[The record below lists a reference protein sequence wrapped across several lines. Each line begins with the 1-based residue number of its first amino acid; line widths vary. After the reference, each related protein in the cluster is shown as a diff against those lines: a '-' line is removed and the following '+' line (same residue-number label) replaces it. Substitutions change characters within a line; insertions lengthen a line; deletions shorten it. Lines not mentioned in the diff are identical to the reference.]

1 MSPPPDRQKEHHQIP
16 IEVVD
21 VTHPTALDVPPS
33 TFGILK
39 SGFDAHPP
47 PIHLDELSRR
57 RPVGNHHPDLVIAWF
72 PTDSQRGG
80 KAMLLPNQ
88 RLAVPLQTFFGHK
101 LSDGLPLG
109 EPSFEVTTHQML
121 LGNAQQVVPLNLLT
135 DPDEFEATES
145 AISEQGTIGGRE
157 KRGDLRKELPHQS
170 PC

>member
-80 KAMLLPNQ
+80 KTRPPPTQHISVATP
-88 RLAVPLQTFFGHK
+88 PLSSH
-101 LSDGLPLG
+101 
-109 EPSFEVTTHQML
+109 TT
-121 LGNAQQVVPLNLLT
+121 
-135 DPDEFEATES
+135 
-145 AISEQGTIGGRE
+145 
-157 KRGDLRKELPHQS
+157 S
-170 PC
+170 PRP

>member
-80 KAMLLPNQ
+80 ETGPLPQPNPP
-88 RLAVPLQTFFGHK
+88 RHPPNPLSPKPLPTFAPAH
-101 LSDGLPLG
+101 
-109 EPSFEVTTHQML
+109 
-121 LGNAQQVVPLNLLT
+121 
-135 DPDEFEATES
+135 
-145 AISEQGTIGGRE
+145 
-157 KRGDLRKELPHQS
+157 
-170 PC
+170 